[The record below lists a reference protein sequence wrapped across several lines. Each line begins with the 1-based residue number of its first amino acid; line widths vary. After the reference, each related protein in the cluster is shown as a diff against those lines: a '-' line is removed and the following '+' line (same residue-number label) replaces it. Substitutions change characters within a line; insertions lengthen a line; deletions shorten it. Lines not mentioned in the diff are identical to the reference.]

1 MSNVYIYIASI
12 VKSIESLRMN
22 FGSRRAT
29 PVRVNIVKKRLL
41 INFVTRIGEFHVGQ
55 LRVGKVT
62 DGLRTVYYAI
72 PSVRWWKKKRK
83 EHRRKISTLI
93 KRRISIE
100 RRNSATS
107 YTQALFHQARP
118 LNIATSPTSNYVS
131 PLGIQIREG
140 KGTGNYIPTDDNKF
154 TLDPSYDPSP
164 SFLPFSSRVH
174 KLQP

>member
-62 DGLRTVYYAI
+62 DELRTVCTQF
-72 PSVRWWKKKRK
+72 PPFDGGKKKGTSK
-83 EHRRKISTLI
+83 EGL
-93 KRRISIE
+93 
-100 RRNSATS
+100 
-107 YTQALFHQARP
+107 Y
-118 LNIATSPTSNYVS
+118 SN
-131 PLGIQIREG
+131 
-140 KGTGNYIPTDDNKF
+140 
-154 TLDPSYDPSP
+154 
-164 SFLPFSSRVH
+164 
-174 KLQP
+174 

>member
-62 DGLRTVYYAI
+62 DGLRTVCTQF
-72 PSVRWWKKKRK
+72 PPFDGGKKKERN
-83 EHRRKISTLI
+83 
-93 KRRISIE
+93 IE
-100 RRNSATS
+100 GRS
-107 YTQALFHQARP
+107 L
-118 LNIATSPTSNYVS
+118 L
-131 PLGIQIREG
+131 
-140 KGTGNYIPTDDNKF
+140 
-154 TLDPSYDPSP
+154 
-164 SFLPFSSRVH
+164 
-174 KLQP
+174 

>member
-62 DGLRTVYYAI
+62 DGLRTVCTQF
-72 PSVRWWKKKRK
+72 P
-83 EHRRKISTLI
+83 RRKVSTLI

-107 YTQALFHQARP
+107 YTQAPFHQARP

-154 TLDPSYDPSP
+154 TLDPSYDPSS